1 MDGVP
6 AQGVAYTVLQCEYQ
20 LERSPRRTTRVGA
33 EAHELDERGAMV
45 TLCQGQHHRQP
56 ARGQVL
62 AVHGRGVVT
71 PAHVYLRSNWGQ

>member
-33 EAHELDERGAMV
+33 EAHELDERGVLV
-45 TLCQGQHHRQP
+45 TLG
-56 ARGQVL
+56 
-62 AVHGRGVVT
+62 
-71 PAHVYLRSNWGQ
+71 